1 MAKHSSTPI
10 EPKALTELPPDLS
23 SVEKPPAPH
32 PAPVPTLGRI
42 VLVSTSG
49 KLKAG
54 IVAEVPEDGTHGDC
68 AVYVLEPKAPARVI
82 HVTYAGDGQA
92 PSDETTW
99 AWPPR
104 A

>member
-1 MAKHSSTPI
+1 MAKHTPV

-23 SVEKPPAPH
+23 SVEKPPAPR
-32 PAPVPTLGRI
+32 PAPTLGRVVH
-42 VLVSTSG
+42 VLTGG

-54 IVAEVPEDGTHGDC
+54 IVAEVPEDGEHGQC

-82 HVTYAGDGQA
+82 HVTYAGDGQP